1 MIKRLLMKK
10 KQILDVMLFVLLA
23 ILSGIMI
30 GMGGTASLYAQHLY
44 GSWGKLI
51 GACLF
56 SLGIFAILTFQFRL
70 FTGMVA
76 GIPDM
81 KRNEL
86 WQLPVCFLGN
96 ASGVGIVALLIS
108 VTPLADVTVPLGAQ
122 AIANKLAN
130 DHWVLLSLSSSAF
143 CGILITLSVWSWK
156 YVPEKGLSATLGA
169 VFPIIFFAFCG
180 FDHSV
185 ANMLNFYYLGE
196 LSWQVVGYIALS
208 ILGNILGGV
217 AIPLVLKLKDYV
229 NKQENPLS

>member
-1 MIKRLLMKK
+1 MKK
-10 KQILDVMLFVLLA
+10 KQILDVLVFVLLA

-30 GMGGTASLYAQHLY
+30 GMGATASLYAQHLY
-44 GSWGKLI
+44 DSWGKLI

-56 SLGIFAILTFQFRL
+56 SLGIFAILTFQFKL

-81 KRNEL
+81 KRKDL
-86 WQLPVCFLGN
+86 WQLPACFLGN
-96 ASGVGIVALLIS
+96 ALGVAIVALLVS
-108 VTPLADVTVPLGAQ
+108 VTPLADVTVPLGTQ
-122 AIANKLAN
+122 GIANKLAN
-130 DHWVLLSLSSSAF
+130 EYWPLLSLCSSIF

-185 ANMLNFYYLGE
+185 ANMLYFYYLGE
-196 LSWQVVGYIALS
+196 FSWRVVGYITLS

-217 AIPLVLKLKDYV
+217 VIPLVFKLQNYV